1 MDTDITGRI
10 GILRHL
16 LAAEGYLELDMP
28 KEALVELNEI
38 SRNRKNELHPLR
50 LRLRALIGLEDW
62 APCVTLAA
70 SAAKRFPE
78 EGEFFLQW
86 AYALH
91 KSRPAD
97 VRNVINAAPESLKRS
112 GFLQYN
118 LARFEAQ
125 DGNFDVARSY
135 LREAFQ
141 LNPVMALNARRD
153 PDLKAIW
160 N

>member
-1 MDTDITGRI
+1 MDTEVTERI
-10 GILRHL
+10 GILKHL

-28 KEALVELNEI
+28 QEALKELDGI
-38 SRNRKNELHPLR
+38 SKERKCELHPLR
-50 LRLRALIGLEDW
+50 LRLRALIGLGDW

-70 SAAKRFPE
+70 AAARRFPE

-91 KSRPAD
+91 KSKPGG
-97 VRNVINAAPESLKRS
+97 VREVIDAAPESLRRS

-125 DGNFDVARSY
+125 DGNFEEARSY

-153 PDLKAIW
+153 PDLKAVW